1 MTSSFDRRIVL
12 LVVTMTSF
20 LTPFSSSSFNVAL
33 PSLSREFGLDAIMM
47 SWASLAYLL
56 ASAMLLVPFGRLA
69 DIHGRKK
76 MFLLGTITF
85 TLASLLLG
93 LYPSASLIIWLRALQ
108 GIASAM
114 IFGTGIAILVSVTP
128 TQEKGATLGVNA
140 AAVYVGL
147 SIGPFLGGML
157 TENFGWRSIFFVSAM
172 IGATAATLM
181 FSKLKGEWKEAAGEG
196 FDLWGSIVYSLML
209 LSLMYGFSLLPSAE
223 SFLPIVLGLCGI
235 GVFLLVESKAKH
247 PIVDL
252 RLFVENRAF
261 TFGNLAALINFSST
275 YAVTFLI
282 SFYLQYL
289 KGLSPQVAGT
299 ILIASP
305 VVQAIFA
312 PISGKLSDR
321 VEPRRISAA
330 GMVVTSLG
338 LAAFTL
344 IDGETSIFIVI
355 GSLSLLGFGL
365 ALFSSPN
372 TNTIMSSV
380 ERRLYGIASS
390 TLGTMRL
397 LGQMFSQGITM
408 IIFAIYIGRL
418 EIQPEVYPQLLNSTK
433 IAFTIFFVLNLVGI
447 AASLVDGNK
456 PKLGRSDLATR
467 S

>member
-1 MTSSFDRRIVL
+1 
-12 LVVTMTSF
+12 MTSF

-33 PSLSREFGLDAIMM
+33 PSISKEFGLDAIMM
-47 SWASLAYLL
+47 SWASLSYLL
-56 ASAMLLVPFGRLA
+56 ASAMMLVPFGRLA

-76 MFLLGTITF
+76 IFLFGTFAF
-85 TLASLLLG
+85 TVASLLLG
-93 LYPSASLIIWLRALQ
+93 LYPSANLIIWLRALQ

-128 TQEKGATLGVNA
+128 PQEKGATLGINA

-157 TENFGWRSIFFVSAM
+157 TENFGWRSIFFVSSF
-172 IGATAATLM
+172 IGVTSASLM
-181 FSKLKGEWKEAAGEG
+181 FLKLKGEWKEAAGEV

-209 LSLMYGFSLLPSAE
+209 LSLMYGFSLLPSIE
-223 SFLPIVLGLCGI
+223 SLIPIVLGLCCV
-235 GVFLLVESKAKH
+235 GVFLLIESKAKH
-247 PIVDL
+247 PIIDIKL
-252 RLFVENRAF
+252 IVENRAF

-289 KGLSPQVAGT
+289 KGLSPQMAGT
-299 ILIASP
+299 VLIASP

-312 PISGKLSDR
+312 PIAGKLSDR
-321 VEPRRISAA
+321 VEPRKISAA
-330 GMVVTSLG
+330 GMAVTSLG
-338 LAAFTL
+338 LATFTL
-344 IDGETSIFIVI
+344 IDGGTTIFIIIV
-355 GSLSLLGFGL
+355 SLSLLGFGL

-372 TNTIMSSV
+372 TNTVMSSV
-380 ERRLYGIASS
+380 ERKLYGIASS

-408 IIFAIYIGRL
+408 IIFAICIGRL
-418 EIQPEVYPQLLNSTK
+418 EIQPEVYSQLLYSIK
-433 IAFTIFFVLNLVGI
+433 IAFTVFLVFSLVGI
-447 AASLVDGNK
+447 VVSLADGNK
-456 PKLGRSDLATR
+456 RKYGGIDSVTR